1 MKTMGIKALISVISI
16 MGAAQV
22 AHAADVIKIGVNQPL
37 TGVVAAAG
45 TFVAEGAKI
54 AAAEINENGG
64 VLGKKLELVIEDN
77 KSNPT
82 EASNVTE
89 KLIVRDKVPAI
100 MGAWSSTYTLAS
112 MPKLME
118 YRIPMLVET
127 ASSSKITK
135 QGNPYVFRI
144 SPTSAMEAASFADR
158 VKPMGITKVDFLVVN
173 NDWGLGAAQ
182 AYGEMLKAQGVEV
195 GETHIMDAAA
205 QDMTSQ
211 LAAIKHAKKQPSHVF
226 LTSGPE
232 QITLVAK
239 QAEALGIDVPFI
251 TTGGIMPQQLI
262 DQAGKAANNTYHVM
276 FFVPWFPDATL
287 NPEAARGFVEQ
298 WAKMGLDPA
307 GSPEGARGYDGIHTL
322 AAAIEKAGEAD
333 PAKIQ
338 AALWKTEIDGLTGHV
353 KFNKD
358 GPAGKES
365 GQSVPMTYLVKIED
379 GKIVNT
385 D

>member
-1 MKTMGIKALISVISI
+1 MRNMGIKALISVISI
-16 MGAAQV
+16 IGAAHV
-22 AHAADVIKIGVNQPL
+22 AHANDVIKIGVNQPL

-118 YRIPMLVET
+118 YGIPMLVET

-158 VKPMGITKVDFLVVN
+158 VKPMDITKVDFLVVN

-182 AYGEMLKAQGVEV
+182 AYSEMLKEQGVEI
-195 GETHIMDAAA
+195 GEIHIMDAAA

-211 LAAIKHAKKQPSHVF
+211 LSAIKYAKKQPSHVF
-226 LTSGPE
+226 LTSGTE

-239 QAEALGIDVPFI
+239 QAEALGLKVPFI

-262 DQAGKAANNTYHVM
+262 DQAGNAANNTYHVM

-287 NPEAARGFVEQ
+287 NPEAARSFVKQ
-298 WAKMGLDPA
+298 WDKMGLDPA
-307 GSPEGARGYDGIHTL
+307 GAPEGARGYDGIQTL
-322 AAAIEKAGEAD
+322 AAAIEMAGEAD
-333 PAKIQ
+333 PKKIQ
-338 AALWKTEIDGLTGHV
+338 EALWKTELDGLTGHV
-353 KFNKD
+353 KFKKD
-358 GPAGKES
+358 GPEGKES
-365 GQSVPMTYLVKIED
+365 AQSVPMTYLVKIED
-379 GKIVNT
+379 GKIINT